1 MGLWSLCEV
10 DPLIGPQRHP
20 LGGAVQSRPRQMWA
34 LFQHFRGGSPAH
46 CALLSTQIMR
56 MFFNGRYILLLMGL
70 FSVYTGLIYNDCF
83 SKSVN
88 LFGSGWNVSAMYS
101 SSHALAEHR
110 NMVLWK

>member
-1 MGLWSLCEV
+1 MASV
-10 DPLIGPQRHP
+10 TSA
-20 LGGAVQSRPRQMWA
+20 LGVVQSGCGQSRGPF
-34 LFQHFRGGSPAH
+34 LHFRGGPP
-46 CALLSTQIMR
+46 LLTVLCFSQIMR

-101 SSHALAEHR
+101 SGHGPAER
-110 NMVLWK
+110 GKMVLWK

>member
-1 MGLWSLCEV
+1 M
-10 DPLIGPQRHP
+10 
-20 LGGAVQSRPRQMWA
+20 VQSRRRQSWGPF
-34 LFQHFRGGSPAH
+34 LHFRGGSPLLT
-46 CALLSTQIMR
+46 ALGFSQIMR

-101 SSHALAEHR
+101 SSHAPAEHR
-110 NMVLWK
+110 KMVLWK